1 MKHYVLIAVALLA
14 SASAHANSSATKQ
27 PAKAA
32 DPRLRT
38 VVFNPEAVVDVPVR
52 RGLVT
57 QIVLAEDETIVSQP
71 ATGKGSNCAEES
83 HTWCIA
89 VQGRDVFVK
98 PKTGAT
104 TNNLIV
110 ITSKR
115 RHVFALHPTEGGVP
129 LMRLTVTLPPP
140 PAPLVAAPAIPPM
153 TSKELVENRL
163 QAKPR
168 VRNANYSVATGKDS
182 EDLVPVMVF
191 DDGTQTYFGFPNN
204 RPLPSIFQ
212 TAADGTEEM
221 VNARMDGDDLLV
233 ADRVARRFV
242 LRLGNS
248 VVAIINEDFDL
259 DGVAPKAGTTIP
271 GVARV
276 LKAGAPGPSAQ

>member
-1 MKHYVLIAVALLA
+1 MKHAAVVVMALVMCA
-14 SASAHANSSATKQ
+14 SARAAGTGAKQ
-27 PAKAA
+27 PAKPA

-57 QIVLAEDETIVSQP
+57 QIVLPDDELIVGQP
-71 ATGKGSNCAEES
+71 ATGKGSNCAEET

-89 VQGRDVFVK
+89 IQGRDVFVK

-104 TNNLIV
+104 ANNLIV
-110 ITSKR
+110 TTSRR
-115 RHVFALHPTEGGVP
+115 RHVFALHPTESGVP
-129 LMRLTVTLPPP
+129 LMRLTVALPPP
-140 PAPLVAAPAIPPM
+140 PAPLVEPPAIPPM
-153 TSKELVENRL
+153 SSKELIDNRL
-163 QAKPR
+163 QAKAR

-182 EDLVPVMVF
+182 DDLVPVMVF

-204 RPLPSIFQ
+204 RPLPSVFQ
-212 TAADGTEEM
+212 TAPDGSEEM
-221 VNARMDGDDLLV
+221 VNVRMDGDDLLV

-248 VVAIINEDFDL
+248 VVSIINEDFDL

-276 LKAGAPGPSAQ
+276 LKAGAPGPTAQ

>member
-1 MKHYVLIAVALLA
+1 MRAAVVIVAALA
-14 SASAHANSSATKQ
+14 MSASAQANGSVAKQ
-27 PAKAA
+27 PAKPLDA
-32 DPRLRT
+32 RLRT

-57 QIVLAEDETIVSQP
+57 QIVLAEDELILGQP
-71 ATGKGSNCAEES
+71 ATGKGSNCAEEA

-104 TNNLIV
+104 SNNLIV
-110 ITSKR
+110 TTSRR

-140 PAPLVAAPAIPPM
+140 PAPLVAPPAIPPM
-153 TSKELVENRL
+153 TSKELIDNRM
-163 QAKPR
+163 QAKAR
-168 VRNANYSVATGKDS
+168 VRNANYSVATGKNS
-182 EDLVPVMVF
+182 EYLVPVMVF

-276 LKAGAPGPSAQ
+276 LKAGAPGPVQ